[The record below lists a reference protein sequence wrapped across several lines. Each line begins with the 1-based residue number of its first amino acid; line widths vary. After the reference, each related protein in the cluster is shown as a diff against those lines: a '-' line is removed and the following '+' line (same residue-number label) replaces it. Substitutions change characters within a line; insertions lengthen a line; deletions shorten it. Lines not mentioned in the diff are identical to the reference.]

1 MVFQCFPKNECL
13 ETYANQFTLVIQDL
27 PKDTW
32 SQRETP
38 NKWNFSNL
46 LELPRGPLGAIESY
60 LQSANVIAGLISPA
74 MKMMKPIAKTVVLTM
89 KPASAWRTCSD
100 TVGVMSGLNW
110 HQMDPCRTIKNL
122 YLEPSG
128 TTWHHVGPCGSIRSH
143 LRAIWEPSGT
153 SWRPSPIIKPHE
165 WGLGFRV
172 WG

>member
-1 MVFQCFPKNECL
+1 MIFQRFQKNEL
-13 ETYANQFTLVIQDL
+13 
-27 PKDTW
+27 

-60 LQSANVIAGLISPA
+60 LQSANVIAGSISAA
-74 MKMMKPIAKTVVLTM
+74 MKMMKPIAKTMVLTM

-110 HQMDPCRTIKNL
+110 HQMDPCRTITNL